1 MNSFQQNKT
10 FSRKIVKYIL
20 YTGLIAGT
28 LDISASFINFLITSG
43 GKNPVIV
50 LYYIAS
56 GVFGQS
62 AFLGGPFFAVCG
74 IIFHFIIAYSFV
86 SFYFFNHQKVKRFLK
101 NKYLTGTLY
110 GIITWLVMNLIVV
123 PLSHTP
129 PNPHSEFQ
137 VILHV
142 IFLILFIGF
151 PAAVSADLF
160 FRQ

>member
-1 MNSFQQNKT
+1 MNSFKQNK
-10 FSRKIVKYIL
+10 SSSPGIVKYIL

-43 GKNPVIV
+43 GKNPLIV

-62 AFLGGPFFAVCG
+62 AFLGGIFYAVLG
-74 IIFHFIIAYSFV
+74 LMFHFIIAYSFV
-86 SFYFFNHQKVKRFLK
+86 SLYFLNYQKVKRYFK
-101 NKYLTGTLY
+101 NKYLIGIIY

-129 PNPHSEFQ
+129 PNPHSVYQ

-151 PAAVSADLF
+151 PAAISAELF
-160 FRQ
+160 FR